1 MLTRWVKCEDK
12 KVYVNDD
19 KQCSGEWHFVSTN
32 SLTYIFDTNRMLII
46 SSRAII
52 PSRFKNRST
61 MAMDNT
67 ITSGRM
73 LIVKNYINNLSA
85 SLNLC
90 EIIFVC
96 IKSSLYD

>member
-19 KQCSGEWHFVSTN
+19 KQCSGEWRFVLTTFYITN

-52 PSRFKNRST
+52 PSRSSVNRST
-61 MAMDNT
+61 MDNT
-67 ITSGRM
+67 ISSGCEFKK
-73 LIVKNYINNLSA
+73 LIIMNY
-85 SLNLC
+85 
-90 EIIFVC
+90 
-96 IKSSLYD
+96 